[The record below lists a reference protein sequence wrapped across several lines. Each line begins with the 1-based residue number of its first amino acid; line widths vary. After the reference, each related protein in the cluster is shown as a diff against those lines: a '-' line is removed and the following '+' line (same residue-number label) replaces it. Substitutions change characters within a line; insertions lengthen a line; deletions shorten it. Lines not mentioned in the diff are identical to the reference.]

1 MPQANEDF
9 TEIVDHINGE
19 IQLIE
24 EAQANDLEEEM
35 KLDEQ
40 LNDLIDMSMSPA
52 QSQSGLEQTS
62 EKNNSYTMESSRKM
76 SIDDYR
82 FIPNGEILDCKKIY

>member
-1 MPQANEDF
+1 MSSHSDERMPQANEDF

-52 QSQSGLEQTS
+52 QSQSGLE
-62 EKNNSYTMESSRKM
+62 
-76 SIDDYR
+76 
-82 FIPNGEILDCKKIY
+82 